1 MLTQQELRIK
11 SIVEAEEKERIR
23 FARELHDGIGQHSI
37 KAKMN
42 LKTINYIRLM

>member
-23 FARELHDGIGQHSI
+23 ITRELNDGIGQHSSI
-37 KAKMN
+37 TKMN
-42 LKTINYIRLM
+42 LKIINYIRLT